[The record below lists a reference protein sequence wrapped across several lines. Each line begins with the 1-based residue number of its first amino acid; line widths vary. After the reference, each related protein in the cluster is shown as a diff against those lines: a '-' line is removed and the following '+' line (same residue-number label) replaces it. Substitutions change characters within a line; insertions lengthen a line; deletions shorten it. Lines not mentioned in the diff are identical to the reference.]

1 MRSILFFLI
10 LFFTSISAQHKFRS
24 EIFNNLPEFYF
35 EFVNCKHDSNNVIAF
50 FKISYDRLIFS
61 KENKEYKSGLI
72 LNLEIKDSTN
82 YVLRKSHKANVSTG
96 DFNLTNSKKNYLQDY
111 LEFYLHDGKYSVDL
125 SIELINSNELINIGS
140 KSLRVKSDEF
150 VKSPIIVYSDDKKKG
165 ELELVNFSDILPFTE
180 KKLDLLFPINFV
192 ENDLPSKIELTQNN
206 TIVYSSNIENICK
219 MNISQNHNKIAF
231 VESFDGINV
240 LRVKNINS
248 KLREGNLQIKL
259 SNNKFTS
266 TFSKEIKWINKPI
279 ALIDAE
285 NAIELLKLIDNPEK
299 IDSLLDIDENQY
311 SNVLFDYWKRFD
323 SDTSN
328 VYNDAMFEFY
338 NRVDYANMNFSVFN
352 KKNGSTSDRGKIF
365 IKYGSPDETKRIYS
379 KLDLVKE
386 IWIYKNPKMMFTFVD
401 NSGTGNYTLESYNE

>member
-10 LFFTSISAQHKFRS
+10 LSFTSIFSQHKFRN
-24 EIFNNLPEFYF
+24 ELFNNLPEFFY
-35 EFVNCKHDSNNVIAF
+35 EFVNCKHDSNNVITF

-61 KENKEYKSGLI
+61 KENKEYKAGLI

-82 YVLRKSHKANVSTG
+82 YVLRKSHKSTVSTV
-96 DFNLTNSKKNYLQDY
+96 DFNLTNSKNNYLQDF
-111 LEFYLHDGKYSVDL
+111 LEFYLPDGKYIVDL

-140 KSLRVKSDEF
+140 KHLLVKSDEF
-150 VKSPIIVYSDDKKKG
+150 VKSPIIVYSDDKKNG

-180 KKLDLLFPINFV
+180 KKLDLLFPINSV
-192 ENDLPSKIELTQNN
+192 ENDYPITVELTQNN
-206 TIVYSSNIENICK
+206 KIVYSSNVENIYK
-219 MNISQNHNKIAF
+219 MNLSQSQNRIVF
-231 VESFDGINV
+231 VDSFDGINF

-248 KLREGNLQIKL
+248 KLREGNLKIKL

-279 ALIDAE
+279 SLKDSE

-299 IDSLLDIDENQY
+299 IDSLLDLDENQY
-311 SNVLFDYWKRFD
+311 SNVIYDYWKRYD

-328 VYNDAMFEFY
+328 VYNDSMFEFY
-338 NRVDYANMNFSVFN
+338 NRIDYSDKNFSVFN
-352 KKNGSTSDRGKIF
+352 KKKGSTTDRGKIF